1 MGTRNYARLPL
12 PVRAS
17 ARAIYDAFVEPE
29 QFVRFWLAK
38 SSAPLEVGVPVR
50 WDFMVPGASETTTA
64 AKLVRGELIRFAWSD
79 GVKVAITIERR
90 SRTQSVVRIVAGPF
104 RSTNRAVDA
113 AEGFSIVLCDLKVLL
128 ESGRSPGLVR
138 AKARLIAR

>member
-64 AKLVRGELIRFAWSD
+64 AISFAAS
-79 GVKVAITIERR
+79 
-90 SRTQSVVRIVAGPF
+90 
-104 RSTNRAVDA
+104 
-113 AEGFSIVLCDLKVLL
+113 
-128 ESGRSPGLVR
+128 
-138 AKARLIAR
+138 